1 MRADYILR
9 VQVHSYANPTSVC
22 GNSCDNEF
30 FYCLR
35 PLGTSVQSFEDI
47 EATVDERSLQTRAAD
62 LQCME
67 SPSAIRTQVDMDAE
81 LTRVFSGVDY
91 LGISNPIAFEV
102 NMKEWTV
109 SVIVVL
115 WCSRSLQ

>member
-1 MRADYILR
+1 MVRADYILR
-9 VQVHSYANPTSVC
+9 VQIHSYTNPSRC
-22 GNSCDNEF
+22 GLFNCDNEF

-35 PLGTSVQSFEDI
+35 PLGTPVQSFKYI
-47 EATVDERSLQTRAAD
+47 EATVDERSPQTRAAA

-67 SPSAIRTQVDMDAE
+67 SPSAVRTQVDINAAPI
-81 LTRVFSGVDY
+81 RVFSGVDY

-109 SVIVVL
+109 SVIVL
-115 WCSRSLQ
+115 S